1 MTSDGGP
8 GGDIQLAAAPGMFHK
23 SNRSR
28 MRHTNPNLF
37 VITGGPGSGKT
48 TVLREL
54 AKLGFQ
60 YAPEVARQIIQE
72 QVQAGGRA
80 LPWDD
85 RETYTA
91 LMLQRSIESYL
102 EHTPAL
108 KPTFS
113 DRGIPDT
120 LGYARLIGLREQG
133 SIESACQLY
142 RYASLV
148 FIAPPWKEI
157 YETDKER
164 KQDFAE
170 AQRTFEQVTDVYRKC
185 GYRLS
190 ELPKLPPVSR
200 AQFILKQLF
209 EHAPKA
215 P

>member
-1 MTSDGGP
+1 MCHN
-8 GGDIQLAAAPGMFHK
+8 Q
-23 SNRSR
+23 
-28 MRHTNPNLF
+28 NLF
-37 VITGGPGSGKT
+37 VVTGGPGSGKT

-54 AKLGFQ
+54 EKLGFP

-91 LMLQRSIESYL
+91 LMLQRSIDSYL
-102 EHTPAL
+102 AHAAAS

-120 LGYARLIGLREQG
+120 LGYARLIGLPEQDP
-133 SIESACQLY
+133 IESACRHY

-148 FIAPPWKEI
+148 FAAPPWPEI
-157 YETDKER
+157 YETDNER

-170 AQRTFEQVTDVYRKC
+170 AQRTFSQVTEVYREC
-185 GYRLS
+185 GYSLS
-190 ELPKLPPVSR
+190 ELPKLSPAAR
-200 AQFILKQLF
+200 AQFIVRQVL
-209 EHAPKA
+209 EHCAKSG
-215 P
+215 